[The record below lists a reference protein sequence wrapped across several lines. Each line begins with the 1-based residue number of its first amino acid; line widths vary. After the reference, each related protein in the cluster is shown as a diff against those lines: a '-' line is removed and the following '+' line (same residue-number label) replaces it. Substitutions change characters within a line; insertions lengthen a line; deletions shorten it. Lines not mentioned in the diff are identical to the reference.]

1 MDESSSM
8 GQWLLFGVDKLQGTA
23 YNKKEETVWPSG
35 FAVIKNNNSD
45 TQATVITI
53 NQNRT
58 GGNQMKKKIIA
69 ISREFGSGGRSI
81 GKWWHSGWA
90 FGFLIRNW

>member
-23 YNKKEETVWPSG
+23 YNKKKKKQFWPSG
-35 FAVIKNNNSD
+35 FAVIKSNNSD

-58 GGNQMKKKIIA
+58 GGTK
-69 ISREFGSGGRSI
+69 
-81 GKWWHSGWA
+81 
-90 FGFLIRNW
+90 